1 MCPILYKTIVQYLY
15 LSILN
20 SVFVSVNFKFSN
32 WNQEKIF
39 THYMICFSAMSF
51 YFLYFFLYFSKENNK
66 NKMMQN
72 SLFHILQI
80 HNLDF
85 YTLFSF

>member
-1 MCPILYKTIVQYLY
+1 LESREDFYPLHDLLFCNVILL
-15 LSILN
+15 
-20 SVFVSVNFKFSN
+20 FV
-32 WNQEKIF
+32 
-39 THYMICFSAMSF
+39 
-51 YFLYFFLYFSKENNK
+51 FFLYFSKENNK